1 MVTDQ
6 QVRKLRKAMQEE
18 ETVWKA
24 ASKSGMDEKTARK
37 YLRTGRLP
45 SETKAER
52 DWRTREDPFEE
63 VWEEVRS
70 KLEVNPGLE
79 AKTLF
84 DYLQRKE
91 PGRFS
96 DGQLRTLQRRVK
108 SWRGV
113 EGPAKEVFFAQQYR
127 PGELC
132 QSDFTHLSSL
142 GVRIQGRP
150 FPHLLYHFVLPYS
163 DWETGT
169 VCVSEAFESL
179 SEGFQQAV
187 WKLGGC
193 PWAHRT
199 DRMST
204 AVHREVRPEA
214 FTDRYKAL
222 LKHYGMEGR
231 YIQTAEPHENGDV
244 EQRHHRFKKAL
255 DQSLMLRGSRDFGSR
270 ADYERFVEELFD
282 QLNQGR
288 QERLQEELKV
298 VRRLPARRV
307 ESCRRIRVRVTSGST
322 IRVKNNGYSV
332 HSRLIGEKVE
342 ARVYAER
349 VEVWY
354 AQRCVESLPRLRGE
368 GKHRIDYRHIID
380 WLVRKPGAFENYRY
394 RDELFPTSRFRVA
407 YDLLKQEHSIARA
420 SREYLRI
427 LHEAARE
434 EEAGVDAALGELI
447 RQSKAVN
454 LEAVREL
461 MASGTSNE
469 AWKRVEV
476 DAVDLGSYDALLEKE
491 EVMSC

>member
-6 QVRKLRKAMQEE
+6 QVRKLRKLMQEE
-18 ETVWKA
+18 ETLWRA

-37 YLRTGRLP
+37 YLRMGRLP
-45 SETKAER
+45 SETKTER
-52 DWRTREDPFEE
+52 GWRTREDPFEE
-63 VWEEVRS
+63 VWGEVRS

-84 DYLQRKE
+84 GYLQRRN
-91 PGRFS
+91 PGRFP

-108 SWRGV
+108 SWRAM

-132 QSDFTHLSSL
+132 QSDFTHVSSL
-142 GVRIQGRP
+142 GVTILGRA
-150 FPHLLYHFVLPYS
+150 FPHLLFHFVLPYS

-179 SEGFQQAV
+179 SEGFQNAV
-187 WKLGGC
+187 WRLGGC

-204 AVHREVRPEA
+204 AVHQEVRAEA

-222 LKHYGMEGR
+222 LRHYGMEGR

-244 EQRHHRFKKAL
+244 EQRHHRFKRAL
-255 DQSLMLRGSRDFGSR
+255 DQSLMLRGSRDFESR
-270 ADYERFVEELFD
+270 QHYEKFVEELFD

-288 QERLQEELKV
+288 QERFQEELKV
-298 VRRLPARRV
+298 LRRLPKRRV

-342 ARVYAER
+342 ARIYAER

-354 AQRCVESLPRLRGE
+354 AQKCVETLPRLRGE

-407 YDLLKQEHSIARA
+407 YDALKREHSVARA
-420 SREYLRI
+420 SGEYLRI
-427 LHEAARE
+427 LREAALE
-434 EEAGVDAALGELI
+434 GEAGVDAALGELL
-447 RQSKAVN
+447 RQSKSVN
-454 LEAVREL
+454 LEAVQGL
-461 MASGTSNE
+461 MASGASNE

-476 DAVDLGSYDALLEKE
+476 DAVDLETYDTLLEEE

>member
-18 ETVWKA
+18 ETLWKA

-37 YLRTGRLP
+37 YLRTDRLP

-63 VWEEVRS
+63 EWDELRW
-70 KLEVNPGLE
+70 KLELNPGLE

-84 DYLQRKE
+84 EYLQRKK
-91 PGRFS
+91 PGRYE
-96 DGQLRTLQRRVK
+96 DGQLRTLQRGVK

-113 EGPAKEVFFAQQYR
+113 EGPAKEVFFPQQYR

-142 GVRIQGRP
+142 GVTILGRS
-150 FPHLLYHFVLPYS
+150 FAHLLYHFVLPYS
-163 DWETGT
+163 NWETGT

-394 RDELFPTSRFRVA
+394 REELFPTSRFRVA
-407 YDLLKQEHSIARA
+407 YDLLKREHSANRA
-420 SREYLRI
+420 SREYLSI
-427 LHEAARE
+427 LHEAVRE
-434 EEAGVDAALGELI
+434 GEAGVDAALGELI
-447 RQSKAVN
+447 RQSRVVN

-461 MASGTSNE
+461 MASGTSSE

-476 DAVDLGSYDALLEKE
+476 DAVDLANYDALLEEE